1 MWLIV
6 LYWPP
11 ENGNFNAPCVPK
23 FWIWISYLTFG
34 YLTCSDRW
42 KTNITLHPMYNVRG
56 LIVDWVKMLEIK
68 VQSRL
73 PTQNFQSSFLLPGD
87 RGFGLQYYIALVGLE
102 PQTESWICAREQG
115 TVAIGLMCSLQK
127 KWIEDGENGRLTT
140 MRAWL

>member
-1 MWLIV
+1 
-6 LYWPP
+6 
-11 ENGNFNAPCVPK
+11 
-23 FWIWISYLTFG
+23 
-34 YLTCSDRW
+34 
-42 KTNITLHPMYNVRG
+42 MYNVRG

-127 KWIEDGENGRLTT
+127 K
-140 MRAWL
+140 